1 MRDRVV
7 VPLAGGRHKPGK
19 LDASRPL
26 DLARRFRAGYRVAD
40 PGVDGFHHCQGT
52 YYRWHETHYRELE
65 RDEVHAAAYAW
76 LDRNGL
82 APTRRLVTD
91 LLDAIRAASFLPAV
105 SPPAW
110 LPGYTGLPVEDLLA
124 VENGLVNL
132 QRRELLPAD
141 PRLFVTAAL
150 SLAFDPSA
158 PPPLAW
164 FKFLASIWSDDSAS
178 LDTLQEWFGL
188 CALTGDTSH
197 QKALLIVGPKRS
209 GKGTILRVLRALAGA
224 DNVVAPTLASLA
236 ERFGLQSLIG
246 KRVAL
251 VSDARLSGHKDI
263 AGIAES
269 LLRISG
275 EDEITVERK
284 HVVDWTGRLPTR
296 FTICSNELPHLA
308 DASAALS
315 SRFIVLRMQR
325 SFLGQE
331 DHGLTERLLGE
342 LPGILLWAMDG
353 LDRLRARGRL
363 LQPETGRD
371 LAAAMEELAS
381 PVAMFACDCL
391 VEEHDATVPKADVF
405 ELWRAWCDEHGHQ
418 HPGSEETLGKRLRAA
433 LPGLAESRPWDTSL
447 DLLGMSATGRKVRC
461 YRHVRLTDDARAR
474 LLALRHGGTHGR

>member
-1 MRDRVV
+1 M
-7 VPLAGGRHKPGK
+7 AGSRRKLGK

-26 DLARRFRAGYRVAD
+26 DLARSFREDYYVAD
-40 PGVDGFHHCQGT
+40 ASVDGFHYCQCAF
-52 YYRWHETHYRELE
+52 YRWHGTHYRELE
-65 RDEVHAAAYAW
+65 RDEVHAAVYAW
-76 LDRNGL
+76 LDRKGL
-82 APTRRLVTD
+82 TPTRRLVAD
-91 LLDAIRAASFLPAV
+91 QLDAIKAASFLPAV
-105 SPPAW
+105 TPPAW
-110 LPGYTGLPVEDLLA
+110 LPGHTGLPVKDLLA
-124 VENGLVNL
+124 VENGLVFL
-132 QRRELLPAD
+132 PHRELLDAD
-141 PRLFVTAAL
+141 PRLFITAAL
-150 SLAFDPSA
+150 PLAFDPFA
-158 PPPLAW
+158 PPPVAW
-164 FKFLASIWSDDSAS
+164 QSFLSSIWPDDTASIE
-178 LDTLQEWFGL
+178 TLQEWFGL

-197 QKALLIVGPKRS
+197 QKALLVVGPKRS

-224 DNVVAPTLASLA
+224 DNVVAPTLSSLA

-296 FTICSNELPHLA
+296 FTICSNELPHLS

-325 SFLGQE
+325 SFLGRE

-353 LDRLRARGRL
+353 LDRLRIRGRL
-363 LQPETGRD
+363 VQPETGRD
-371 LAAAMEELAS
+371 LAAAMEELSS
-381 PVAMFACDCL
+381 PVAMFAAECL
-391 VEEHDATVPKADVF
+391 VEARDATVPKADVF

-418 HPGSEETLGKRLRAA
+418 HPGADETLGKRLRAA
-433 LPGLAESRPWDTSL
+433 MPSIAESRPWDTGL
-447 DLLGMSATGRKVRC
+447 DLLGKSAVGRKVRC
-461 YRHVRLTDDARAR
+461 YRHVRLTDDARAQLLR
-474 LLALRHGGTHGR
+474 LRRGGANAR